1 MWTAAEIEG
10 PRRDEAAMGAGGSSA
25 AVRAIRLIQHRG
37 ATPRDRLGLVITTF
51 LLVLPLPI
59 AWIVYVLAFNPTDTV
74 IDPTGLCTW
83 HLLFGVDGPTCGITR
98 MTWYLLHGD
107 IINAARMHLAALVL
121 VPLGAYA
128 YLWPPAGYSVVE
140 CRWSELRNGRR
151 SSRRRISGLRG
162 RAAQSPLAAVRVVL
176 CARVG
181 HLEDQLLAI
190 LVEAPVNAGRL
201 GSWAPAGV

>member
-1 MWTAAEIEG
+1 
-10 PRRDEAAMGAGGSSA
+10 
-25 AVRAIRLIQHRG
+25 
-37 ATPRDRLGLVITTF
+37 VITTF

-128 YLWPPAGYSVVE
+128 YLWWAAGWLFGRRMPMVRVTKRAAIIAAVAFLVYAVV
-140 CRWSELRNGRR
+140 LRN
-151 SSRRRISGLRG
+151 L
-162 RAAQSPLAAVRVVL
+162 PWPPFEWFYVP
-176 CARVG
+176 
-181 HLEDQLLAI
+181 E
-190 LVEAPVNAGRL
+190 L
-201 GSWAPAGV
+201 GI